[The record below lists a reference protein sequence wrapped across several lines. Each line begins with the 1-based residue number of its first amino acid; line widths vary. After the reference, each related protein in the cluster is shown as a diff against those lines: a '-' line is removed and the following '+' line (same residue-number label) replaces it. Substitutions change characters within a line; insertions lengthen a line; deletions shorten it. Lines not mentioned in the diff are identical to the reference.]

1 MEHVQILSKK
11 EVIIRAAELTVK
23 SINVHYPPEI
33 NKTKYIMTKYQFD
46 KLLQNLHL
54 QNMGKTHLEPL
65 ELMF

>member
-1 MEHVQILSKK
+1 
-11 EVIIRAAELTVK
+11 
-23 SINVHYPPEI
+23 
-33 NKTKYIMTKYQFD
+33 MTKYQFD